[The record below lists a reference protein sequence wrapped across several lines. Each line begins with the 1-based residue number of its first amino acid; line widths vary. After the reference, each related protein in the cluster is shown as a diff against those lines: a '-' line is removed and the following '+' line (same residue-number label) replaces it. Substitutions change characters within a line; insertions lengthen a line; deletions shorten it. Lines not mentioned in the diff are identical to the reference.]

1 MAWDTKPGDP
11 GCGEYNRHFKKN
23 FSTQVYTD
31 RLDLLVVHA
40 VDGQHHC
47 SGAHVRTA
55 LRVWTLLPW
64 RLFECWVDCMCRVV
78 MEGRYFMEQCELLVP
93 FVPTARTFCFQDS
106 KTVSVFSEGSFLSSL
121 RRHHYTILWLQPLR
135 KFPSPEISRSVLVA
149 RPAFLLPFIAE
160 SVTAAYVSQVGFFG
174 VQVVLAVCFSSVL
187 STVHTPAACVLMP
200 VSFQPLVSHLCPGA
214 CTGLT
219 WSCDLPFRSPSLLF
233 QSGPCL
239 CAVPASAWRFP
250 LSSICSGHCL
260 QTSVLDT
267 DSRQMAQV
275 RF

>member
-1 MAWDTKPGDP
+1 
-11 GCGEYNRHFKKN
+11 
-23 FSTQVYTD
+23 
-31 RLDLLVVHA
+31 
-40 VDGQHHC
+40 
-47 SGAHVRTA
+47 
-55 LRVWTLLPW
+55 
-64 RLFECWVDCMCRVV
+64 
-78 MEGRYFMEQCELLVP
+78 MEQCELLVP

-219 WSCDLPFRSPSLLF
+219 WAESSFPEWP
-233 QSGPCL
+233 
-239 CAVPASAWRFP
+239 VPVCSASISMEVP
-250 LSSICSGHCL
+250 
-260 QTSVLDT
+260 SVLDLQRSLFADLCAGHGLT
-267 DSRQMAQV
+267 ADGAGAV
-275 RF
+275 LTV

>member
-1 MAWDTKPGDP
+1 M
-11 GCGEYNRHFKKN
+11 
-23 FSTQVYTD
+23 YTD

-78 MEGRYFMEQCELLVP
+78 MEGRYFMEQCELLIP

-239 CAVPASAWRFP
+239 CASAWRLP

-260 QTSVLDT
+260 QTCVLDT
-267 DSRQMAQV
+267 DSGQMAQGVVLTVLSLSV
-275 RF
+275 RDLVQHLMCLVCFL